1 MGFSTVREPTGHR
14 RIGERP
20 SQSKALLLSRNWRN
34 LMSIT
39 KTLLAGAAGT
49 VLASGMAAASE
60 PMKLSHSELDQ
71 VSAGFFNSFVVKA
84 DSDLFGLAGVLNV
97 SLKTGGVETVNI
109 TSPTNFDIKITANAS
124 GTATGI
130 VQGGIIQ
137 LGDSLVL
144 FEGVGVLGSMQASTI
159 AVPAPPF

>member
-1 MGFSTVREPTGHR
+1 
-14 RIGERP
+14 
-20 SQSKALLLSRNWRN
+20 
-34 LMSIT
+34 MSIT

-84 DSDLFGLAGVLNV
+84 DSDLFGLAGFLNV

-109 TSPTNFDIKITANAS
+109 TSPTNFDIKISANAS
-124 GTATGI
+124 GTATGA
-130 VQGGIIQ
+130 VSGGAIAFPDGV
-137 LGDSLVL
+137 LL
-144 FEGVGVLGSMQASTI
+144 FEGVGVLGAMQAVSQTF
-159 AVPAPPF
+159 PSLPMN